1 MMTAP
6 TKRAAIVISIDES
19 ARPEAA
25 TEPELGVEPPVGAAG
40 VSLVGAGTGAVAG
53 ASEGRGGRVGDPMN
67 TVAWQVVAS

>member
-1 MMTAP
+1 MMTAT
-6 TKRAAIVISIDES
+6 TKRAAILISIDES
-19 ARPEAA
+19 ARPKAA

-40 VSLVGAGTGAVAG
+40 VSLVGAGAVAG